1 MDNTQFTKKILSM
14 TTQQKEEFFEILKT
28 QLSEED
34 YKVVTMHFALESI
47 FKNPAK
53 YEAMKNAVCDQLCE
67 EFYGH
72 TVEKVNDV
80 KEDTVL
86 IYMYSNSI
94 L

>member
-1 MDNTQFTKKILSM
+1 MTSKEFTEQILSM
-14 TTQQKEEFFEILKT
+14 STDLREKFLEAIKT

-34 YKVVTMHFALESI
+34 YKVIVMHFALENM
-47 FKNPAK
+47 FRHPAK

-72 TVEKVNDV
+72 RVERKRKV
-80 KEDTVL
+80 EDACNPV
-86 IYMYSNSI
+86 YMTTI